1 MKAKVFLFIMF
12 QLSLFNISA
21 QNLEDVLGGVKT
33 HFQLFSDTTNLN
45 PMNQIIIQRAERKSY
60 GDASFGTGWGY
71 GSQSLH
77 IEFISGKNLAE
88 KKFKYRAGR
97 DNKDKLELTFYDS
110 GNVVLA
116 TYLMDFS
123 LVDLLYN
130 SSSDKSL
137 FFYSI
142 DLIDIPIVLLN
153 KTVKINLT
161 KNIADKNR

>member
-1 MKAKVFLFIMF
+1 MKTKMFLFIMF

-21 QNLEDVLGGVKT
+21 QNLEDSLGAVKT
-33 HFQLFSDTTNLN
+33 NFQLFSDTTNLN
-45 PMNQIIIQRAERKSY
+45 PTNQIIIQRAERKSY
-60 GDASFGTGWGY
+60 GDSFGVGWGY

-77 IEFISGKNLAE
+77 IEFVSGKNLAE

-97 DNKDKLELTFYDS
+97 DNEDKLELTFYDS

-116 TYLMDFS
+116 TCQMDFS

-153 KTVKINLT
+153 KTVKINLI
-161 KNIADKNR
+161 KNIADKKR